1 MTSSPSATYHQQPA
15 NEDTGPVL
23 VSGVFLFL
31 ALTALGLGLYTAYRV
46 HQDLL
51 ANLLVSGS
59 SRAFITLR
67 VVAGTIVIAS
77 LFAFFGYVLVL
88 LCNIR
93 RNTETRTPPQSFTTA
108 RHME

>member
-1 MTSSPSATYHQQPA
+1 MTASPSATYYQQPA
-15 NEDTGPVL
+15 NEDTGPMFVG
-23 VSGVFLFL
+23 GVFVLL
-31 ALTALGLGLYTAYRV
+31 ALTTLGLGLFTAYRV

-51 ANLLVSGS
+51 TNALVSGS
-59 SRAFITLR
+59 SRAFITLS

-93 RNTETRTPPQSFTTA
+93 RNTETRTRPQSSTTA
-108 RHME
+108 